1 MSLFRR
7 PSSADHQRLLADLE
21 ALGLFRYTTPKD
33 LEASREAIL
42 QEGWPGILKVRGRL
56 FPANAEEL
64 AEGGVSTFLADV
76 TPFLEDQGVTV
87 PALEDALGEEYDLLA
102 GEERIPIWTRAEFQR
117 ELAGEPG
124 LGWGL
129 SSARTLQILN
139 DWLEQAES
147 AERAYGVNSGR
158 NFTVFF
164 LTSELY
170 SRIRREPEASPKH
183 GPYVPDL
190 HYPSFGQPR

>member
-7 PSSADHQRLLADLE
+7 PSSADHRQLLAELE
-21 ALGLFRYTTPKD
+21 TLGLFRYTIPKD

-42 QEGWPGILKVRGRL
+42 QEGCAGIVKVRGRL
-56 FPANAEEL
+56 FPADAEEL

-76 TPFLEDQGVTV
+76 TSFLEDQGVAV
-87 PALEDALGEEYDLLA
+87 PALEDALGQEYDLLA

-129 SSARTLQILN
+129 SSTRTVQILN
-139 DWLEQAES
+139 DWLERAES
-147 AERAYGVNSGR
+147 AERAYGVNSGK

-170 SRIRREPEASPKH
+170 ARIQREAEASLQH

-190 HYPSFGQPR
+190 HYPFFGRPH